1 MRTIILSLAL
11 ALFWAV
17 LHGEYSLR
25 SLVIGCAVGW
35 AVLTLLYRSQRSA
48 MPYVVRPSAR
58 KAWRSAA
65 YSLRLLWEILL
76 AGLTVTRLVLDWRKS
91 IRPGIIVVPADVKG
105 DVEVTL
111 LANSITLTPGTWTLD
126 IPRDRSVLYV
136 HALDLQDPEQT
147 KADIKQ
153 RLEKFILRAS
163 RC

>member
-1 MRTIILSLAL
+1 MKLILLNVAL
-11 ALFWAV
+11 ALCWAT
-17 LHGEYSLR
+17 LNDDYGLPT
-25 SLVIGCAVGW
+25 LVVGYAIGW
-35 AVLTLLYRSQRSA
+35 ALLLLLRRTFADGTASTFRLS
-48 MPYVVRPSAR
+48 PR
-58 KAWRSAA
+58 KLWYSAA
-65 YSLRLLWEILL
+65 YTVRLIFEILL
-76 AGLTVTRLVLDWRKS
+76 AGLVVTRSIIRWKTA

-126 IPRDRSVLYV
+126 IPNDRRALYV
-136 HALDLQDPEQT
+136 HALDVQEPEQT